1 MTEERSAASPD
12 AAAPEEDSSDPSAP
26 EETQTEL
33 EAALARAE
41 SNLAH
46 WQRAQADFQ
55 NYKRRAEQER
65 GELLR
70 FASAG
75 LLLQILSTV
84 DDLER
89 ALWSIPVSLHQLT
102 WVEGI
107 RLIHRK
113 LLAQLESNGVKEIE
127 ANGQP
132 FDPTMHEAISRMP
145 GPDGQIIEVLQKGYL
160 IHDRVLRPALV
171 QVGDGAADREG
182 SFPTAAEQQN
192 EDQKD

>member
-12 AAAPEEDSSDPSAP
+12 AAAPEEDSPAAEATEATP
-26 EETQTEL
+26 TEL

-65 GELLR
+65 SDLLR
-70 FASAG
+70 YASAG

-89 ALWSIPVSLHQLT
+89 AIWSIPISLHQLT

-113 LLAQLESNGVKEIE
+113 LLAQLENSGVKEIE
-127 ANGQP
+127 ADGKA
-132 FDPTMHEAISRMP
+132 FDPTMHEAISRVP

-160 IHDRVLRPALV
+160 IHDRVLRPTLV
-171 QVGDGAADREG
+171 QVGDGAEASTNND
-182 SFPTAAEQQN
+182 PQAAAQQ
-192 EDQKD
+192 DD

>member
-1 MTEERSAASPD
+1 MTEERSAASPE
-12 AAAPEEDSSDPSAP
+12 AAAPEEESAPSAP

-33 EAALARAE
+33 EVALARAAD
-41 SNLAH
+41 NLAH
-46 WQRAQADFQ
+46 WQRSQADYQ

-65 GELLR
+65 RELLR
-70 FASAG
+70 FASSG
-75 LLLQILSTV
+75 LLLQILSTL

-89 ALWSIPVSLHQLT
+89 ALWSIPVSLHPLT

-113 LLAQLESNGVKEIE
+113 LQAQLESNGVMEIE
-127 ANGQP
+127 AAGQP

-145 GPDGQIIEVLQKGYL
+145 GRDGQIIEVLQKGYL

-171 QVGDGAADREG
+171 QVGDGAEEHED
-182 SFPTAAEQQN
+182 SPPTASEQQN
-192 EDQKD
+192 EDQQD